1 MVNFKQIRIQGYIE
15 KLEQE
20 ADLFDENGVVNP
32 EFIIDEEGRSICTK
46 HTEYKKM
53 MELDFAKNYPNE
65 FELML
70 TCLRCNHYKED
81 HCYFPKA
88 EIDKIE
94 KDRLK
99 EGIRCQLCGMK
110 IHRLMTILHSFYYK
124 QKFGVEMP
132 IICCTC
138 YAALNSNDY
147 MNNTKK
153 RMLFFGFSLMMTM
166 YFLISYFSKIFFFS
180 ILEISLIIGPL
191 LCFLYIAIKDLKSLY
206 YLYRGRKY
214 YQEIAKKAGLDGSF
228 SHDHDDHPQDHN
240 GQMDNNENEGY
251 PNYPDY

>member
-1 MVNFKQIRIQGYIE
+1 MVNFKQIRIQEYIQ
-15 KLEQE
+15 KLEE
-20 ADLFDENGVVNP
+20 ENDIFDEDGLVHP
-32 EFIIDEEGRSICTK
+32 EFIIDDEGRSICTK
-46 HTEYKKM
+46 HSEYKKIN
-53 MELDFAKNYPNE
+53 ELYLATNYPND

-94 KDRLK
+94 RDRLK

-110 IHRLMTILHSFYYK
+110 IHRLLTILHSFYYK
-124 QKFGVEMP
+124 QQFGVEMP

-138 YAALNSNDY
+138 YASLNNNDY
-147 MNNTKK
+147 MANTKK
-153 RMLFFGFSLMMTM
+153 RMLFFGFSLLMTF

-180 ILEISLIIGPL
+180 ILEVSLIIGPL
-191 LCFLYIAIKDLKSLY
+191 LCFIYIAVKDLKSLY

-214 YQEIAKKAGLDGSF
+214 YQEIAKKAGLGE
-228 SHDHDDHPQDHN
+228 PQAEDEKSEEKKNHEN
-240 GQMDNNENEGY
+240 DENEDHVHHF
-251 PNYPDY
+251 YPDY